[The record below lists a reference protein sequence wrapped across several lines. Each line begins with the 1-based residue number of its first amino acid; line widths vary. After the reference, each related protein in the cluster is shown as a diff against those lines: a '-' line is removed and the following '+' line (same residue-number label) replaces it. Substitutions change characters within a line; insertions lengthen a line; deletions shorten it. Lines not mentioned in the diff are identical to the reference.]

1 MARPF
6 HTYNGPF
13 KVKDLANKLG
23 LSYEGDGEKTLHD
36 VNTLTSATGDELTF
50 LDNVKY
56 SEFLTTTA
64 AGAVICHPKF
74 ADKIPQGMTV
84 FFSEMPYVDYARVL
98 TLFYPQQGSGKVHP
112 AAVVDE
118 TAKLGEG
125 VTIGAGA
132 YIGAGVVIGDRT
144 VVEANAT
151 ITHAHIGPDCI
162 IHSGAVLG
170 GDGFGF
176 AFDGKQVLKVPQVGM
191 VQMGDRCEIGACTT
205 VDRGSLE
212 NTVIESDV
220 KIDNLVQVA
229 HNVKIG
235 QGSQI
240 VSQTGIA
247 GSTKLGKG
255 VIIGGQSG
263 VVGHIE
269 LADGVMI
276 AARSG
281 VTKTLTTKG
290 TYAGFP
296 AVEFRTWKK
305 LQAAISRLAKSKGKS

>member
-6 HTYNGPF
+6 HSYSGPF
-13 KVKDLANKLG
+13 KVKDLAEMLG
-23 LSYEGDGEKTLHD
+23 LSYTGDGEKLLND
-36 VNTLTSATGDELTF
+36 VNTLAKATGEELSF
-50 LDNVKY
+50 LDNPKY
-56 SEFLTTTA
+56 VSELENTKA
-64 AGAVICHPKF
+64 AAVILDEKYQEKLPGDVS
-74 ADKIPQGMTV
+74 AIL
-84 FFSEMPYVDYARVL
+84 SSMPYVEYAKAL
-98 TLFYPQQGSGKVHP
+98 NLFYPQTKEGLIHES
-112 AAVVDE
+112 AVVE
-118 TAKLGEG
+118 NSARIGEG
-125 VTIGAGA
+125 SYIGAGA
-132 YIGAGVVIGDRT
+132 YIGAGVVIGQNCI
-144 VVEANAT
+144 VNANAT
-151 ITHAHIGPDCI
+151 ITHSIIGDDTI
-162 IHSGAVLG
+162 VHSGAVIG
-170 GDGFGF
+170 SDGFGF
-176 AFDGKQVLKVPQVGM
+176 AFDGKAVHKVPQVGM
-191 VQMGDRCEIGACTT
+191 VKIGNRVEIGACTT

-212 NTVIESDV
+212 DTVIEDDV

-235 QGSQI
+235 AGSQI

-269 LADGVMI
+269 VADGVMI

-296 AVEFRTWKK
+296 AVEFKTWKK
-305 LQAAISRLAKSKGKS
+305 VQAAVSRLAKSKGK